1 MKKVVFLLIC
11 IQFSIAIK
19 AQNNREKIIKSE
31 VKSAVVFLENAQVNR
46 EKTVFLSK
54 GENTLKFT
62 NLSPFI
68 DSKSIQIKAKDIEIQ
83 AINFQK
89 DYLKQIKKN
98 PELQKLETQLS
109 LIENNINSKNVDLEI
124 VKEEV
129 VFLKSN
135 KTIGGNQT
143 LTATT
148 FKEAANYYGSKIKAL
163 KTTEFKLKNSIKTLN
178 LEASKIEKQ
187 ISDFTSNK
195 NFGSGEITI
204 RLKSEFAKNTKFILS
219 YNVNNVGWYPSYD
232 VRVKNI
238 NAPLELVYKANLYQN
253 SKVDWTNVKLSFS
266 SGNPT
271 KSNKVKEVIP
281 YFIDYGTNP
290 PNYKN
295 NINQVTGIVSGS
307 GEPLPGATITIKG
320 TTIGTTT
327 DFDGK
332 FSLEIPDT
340 NNTLL
345 INYLGFKSKEM
356 AINSNYINVNLE
368 EDYNQLDE
376 IVVVGYGTSRK
387 GSRKND
393 RKIGTT
399 LSGAV
404 VGVSIRGASSI
415 KKEKART
422 KVSTI
427 NTKQVVNQT
436 TVNFEVVKPYSIK
449 TSNKNFS
456 IPMRVFNITSN
467 YQYYSFP
474 RAEQSAFLV
483 AKITDWEKFNL
494 LEAEANIYFEDT
506 FVGTTL
512 IDTRVAKKELE
523 ISLGVDKNVTIA
535 RNKEKD
541 FTTRQF
547 IGNKKEEARV
557 WNYTVKNNK
566 NEAINIVVL
575 DQIPISMSETIKI
588 ELDTDVTKGILNTE
602 TGEIKWKIN
611 LPSKEVKNFK
621 LKYAVKH
628 PKNYVINLD

>member
-1 MKKVVFLLIC
+1 MKKVLFLLIC
-11 IQFSIAIK
+11 IQFSISSK
-19 AQNNREKIIKSE
+19 AQKAREKIIKSE
-31 VKSAVVFLENAQVNR
+31 VKSAVIFLENAQVNR
-46 EKTVFLSK
+46 EETVFLSK
-54 GENTLKFT
+54 GENILKFT
-62 NLSPFI
+62 NLSPFV
-68 DSKSIQIKAKDIEIQ
+68 DSKSIQVRAKDIEIQ

-98 PELQKLETQLS
+98 PELQKLKTQLS
-109 LIENNINSKNVDLEI
+109 LIVNNINSKNVDLEI

-129 VFLKSN
+129 LFLKSN
-135 KTIGGNQT
+135 KSIGGNQT

-148 FKEAANYYGSKIKAL
+148 FKEAANYYGSKIKTL
-163 KTTEFKLKNSIKTLN
+163 KTTEFKLKNEIRTLN
-178 LEASKIEKQ
+178 LQASKIEKQ
-187 ISDFTSNK
+187 INDFTSNK

-204 RLKSEFAKNTKFILS
+204 RLKSEQTKNTKFILS
-219 YNVNNVGWYPSYD
+219 YNVDNVGWYPSYD
-232 VRVKNI
+232 VRVKDI
-238 NAPLELVYKANLYQN
+238 NSPLELVYKANLYQN

-266 SGNPT
+266 SGNPS

-281 YFIDYGTNP
+281 YFINYGTNP

-295 NINQVTGIVSGS
+295 NINKVTGIVSSS

-340 NNTLL
+340 NSTLL

-356 AINSNYINVNLE
+356 SVNSNYINVNLE
-368 EDYNQLDE
+368 EDSNQLDE
-376 IVVVGYGTSRK
+376 IVVVGYGTKRK
-387 GSRKND
+387 GSSKNK
-393 RKIGTT
+393 RNIGTALT
-399 LSGAV
+399 GRAA
-404 VGVSIRGASSI
+404 GISIRGASSI
-415 KKEKART
+415 KEE
-422 KVSTI
+422 KVSII
-427 NTKQVVNQT
+427 NTKQVINQT

-456 IPMRVFNITSN
+456 IPMRIFDIASN

-474 RAEQSAFLV
+474 KAEQSAFLV

-512 IDTRVAKKELE
+512 IDTRIAKKELE
-523 ISLGVDKNVTIA
+523 ISLGIDKNVTIS
-535 RNKEKD
+535 RTKEKD

-547 IGNKKEEARV
+547 IGNKKEESRV
-557 WNYTVKNNK
+557 WNYSVKNNK
-566 NEAINIVVL
+566 NEAINIIVL

-588 ELDTDVTKGILNTE
+588 ELDTDITKGKLNTKS
-602 TGEIKWKIN
+602 GEIRWNIN

>member
-1 MKKVVFLLIC
+1 MKKFLFLFIC
-11 IQFSIAIK
+11 IQLSTFIR
-19 AQNNREKIIKSE
+19 AQKTKEIFIKSE
-31 VKSAVVFLENAQVNR
+31 VNSAVVFLKSAQIHR
-46 EKTVFLSK
+46 EKTVSLIK

-68 DSKSIQIKAKDIEIQ
+68 DSKSIQVKAKDIEIQ

-98 PELQKLETQLS
+98 PELQKLEIQLS
-109 LIENNINSKNVDLEI
+109 LIENNISSKNIELEI
-124 VKEEV
+124 VKEEIL
-129 VFLKSN
+129 FLKSN
-135 KTIGGNQT
+135 KSIGGNQT

-148 FKEAANYYGSKIKAL
+148 FKEAANFYGTKIKAL
-163 KTTEFKLKNSIKTLN
+163 KTTEFKLKNELKNLN

-187 ISDFTSNK
+187 ISDFALDK

-204 RLKSEFAKNTKFILS
+204 RLKSENTKNTKFILS
-219 YNVNNVGWYPSYD
+219 YNVDNVGWYPSYD
-232 VRVKNI
+232 VRVKDI
-238 NAPLELVYKANLYQN
+238 NSPLELVYKANLYQN

-295 NINQVTGIVSGS
+295 NINKITGVVSGS
-307 GEPLPGATITIKG
+307 GEPLPGASINIKG

-340 NNTLL
+340 NSTLL
-345 INYLGFKSKEM
+345 ISYLGFKSKEM
-356 AINSNYINVNLE
+356 VVNTNYINVNLE
-368 EDYNQLDE
+368 EDSNQLDE
-376 IVVVGYGTSRK
+376 IVVVGYGTQRK
-387 GSRKND
+387 GSSKNK
-393 RKIGTT
+393 RNIGTALT
-399 LSGAV
+399 GRTAGISIK
-404 VGVSIRGASSI
+404 GVSSI
-415 KKEKART
+415 KKEK
-422 KVSTI
+422 VSII

-436 TVNFEVVKPYSIK
+436 TVNFEVLKPYSIK

-456 IPMRVFNITSN
+456 IPMRIFNIASN

-474 RAEQSAFLV
+474 KAEQSAFLV
-483 AKITDWEKFNL
+483 AKIRDWEKFNL

-523 ISLGVDKNVTIA
+523 ISLGIDKNVTIS
-535 RNKEKD
+535 RTKEKD

-547 IGNKKEEARV
+547 IGNKKEESRV
-557 WNYTVKNNK
+557 WNYAVKNNK
-566 NEAINIVVL
+566 NEAINIIVL

-588 ELDTDVTKGILNTE
+588 ELDTDITKGILNAE
-602 TGEIKWKIN
+602 TGELKWTIN
-611 LPSKEVKNFK
+611 LPSKKVTNFK